1 MQHPFKASLWALHE
15 SYYIYIYIYMQG
27 SWAWKLWH
35 SHKIFIT
42 HSLSFSKCCSR
53 DVLAKFS
60 STSSKISRDISLW
73 KRHDVRI
80 TLKSRHIL
88 SIEYTVVQSH
98 SSSTHVPLDHKCKA
112 IPSLISSSQWIKL
125 NSWNVSWVGMLLS
138 VSTGLKQLH
147 HVGSHCVI
155 SRKYVFKQF
164 FLEQTWG
171 HVKHSKNSICPT

>member
-1 MQHPFKASLWALHE
+1 
-15 SYYIYIYIYMQG
+15 MQG

-35 SHKIFIT
+35 SHKIFIKHHT
-42 HSLSFSKCCSR
+42 GVSLSIFMKHSLSSSKCCSR
-53 DVLAKFS
+53 DHHVLAKFS
-60 STSSKISRDISLW
+60 STSSKISRHISLW

-80 TLKSRHIL
+80 TLKSRHIP
-88 SIEYTVVQSH
+88 SIEYTVVQIH
-98 SSSTHVPLDHKCKA
+98 SSSTHVPLDHKCEA
-112 IPSLISSSQWIKL
+112 IPSLISGSQWIKL

-147 HVGSHCVI
+147 HVGPHCVI

-171 HVKHSKNSICPT
+171 HVKYSKNSICPT